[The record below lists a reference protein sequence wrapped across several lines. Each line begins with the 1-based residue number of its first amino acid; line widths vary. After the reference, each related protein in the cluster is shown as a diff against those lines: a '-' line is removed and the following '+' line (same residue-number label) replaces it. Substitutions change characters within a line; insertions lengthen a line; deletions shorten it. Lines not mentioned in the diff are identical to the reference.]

1 MLEQTA
7 NAVRQQMV
15 NHEAKR
21 LEKHVEQ
28 VLSDIGNN
36 NDKLEKLL
44 TGRRVT
50 LAEDLKKEQDTSHHM
65 ERMKKN
71 HENSVKDLQMRLDE
85 AEQVALK
92 GGKKQVQKLEAK
104 IREVEGELES
114 EHRRNAEHTKVRA
127 S

>member
-50 LAEDLKKEQDTSHHM
+50 LAEDLKKVREIQ
-65 ERMKKN
+65 N
-71 HENSVKDLQMRLDE
+71 LLDE
-85 AEQVALK
+85 FINELRK
-92 GGKKQVQKLEAK
+92 
-104 IREVEGELES
+104 EV
-114 EHRRNAEHTKVRA
+114 
-127 S
+127 